1 MQAMKSPA
9 GERKIKMFVNE
20 RMTPNPLT
28 VTRDTGI
35 DVAINTMKRN
45 HIRHIPVAE
54 KGHLYGFID
63 ESDLQKASPSTASL
77 LSRNELITL
86 LAKIKVRDIMPR
98 TLISINQNATIE
110 EAALLFKQSKR
121 SGLPVVDDAGVVV
134 GVITETDVFESFI
147 EIMGLEKGTTRL
159 TAVIDNRPGTI
170 AEICGVFA
178 ENGINIENL
187 VTVPQQDEKLQ
198 LIIRGDFPAE
208 SITGKLEEKGIK
220 VTHSVRIGD

>member
-1 MQAMKSPA
+1 
-9 GERKIKMFVNE
+9 
-20 RMTPNPLT
+20 
-28 VTRDTGI
+28 
-35 DVAINTMKRN
+35 
-45 HIRHIPVAE
+45 
-54 KGHLYGFID
+54 
-63 ESDLQKASPSTASL
+63 
-77 LSRNELITL
+77 
-86 LAKIKVRDIMPR
+86 MPR

-121 SGLPVVDDAGVVV
+121 SGLPVVDDAGIVV

-208 SITGKLEEKGIK
+208 NITGKLEEKGIK

>member
-35 DVAINTMKRN
+35 DVAMNTMKRN

>member
-1 MQAMKSPA
+1 
-9 GERKIKMFVNE
+9 MFVNE
-20 RMTPNPLT
+20 RMTTAPIT

-35 DVAINTMKRN
+35 DVVMNLMKRN

-54 KGHLYGFID
+54 NGHLYGFVD
-63 ESDLQKASPSTASL
+63 EGDMQKASPSTASL

-86 LAKIKVRDIMPR
+86 LAKIKVREVMPR

-121 SGLPVVDDAGVVV
+121 SGLPVVDDAGIVV

-170 AEICGVFA
+170 AEICGIFA

-187 VTVPQQDEKLQ
+187 VTVPQPDDKLQ

-208 SITGKLEEKGIK
+208 SINGKLAEKGIK

>member
-35 DVAINTMKRN
+35 DVAMNTMKRN

-121 SGLPVVDDAGVVV
+121 SGLPVVDDAGIVV

-208 SITGKLEEKGIK
+208 SITGKLEEKGIQ

>member
-1 MQAMKSPA
+1 MKSPA

-35 DVAINTMKRN
+35 DVAMNTMKRN

-54 KGHLYGFID
+54 KGHLNGFVD
-63 ESDLQKASPSTASL
+63 ESDLQKASPCTASL

-121 SGLPVVDDAGVVV
+121 SGLPVVDDAGIVV

>member
-35 DVAINTMKRN
+35 DVAMNTMKRN

-121 SGLPVVDDAGVVV
+121 SGLPVVDDAGIVV

>member
-1 MQAMKSPA
+1 MQAIKSPA

-35 DVAINTMKRN
+35 DVAMNTMKRN

-121 SGLPVVDDAGVVV
+121 SGLPVVDDAGIVV